1 MDKSSQTLNSSYHA
15 TVETEETTQKRNDVL
30 KDELNKELECLKRV
44 IEKLETTNSE
54 LQLVNKELYTVN
66 NEYQEKI
73 TQLSEANTDLD
84 NVINSIDIGIV
95 FLDEQLAIRKYTLQ
109 STHYFNLRPSDIG
122 HSIQDITHQLDYS
135 EFFIQIAIVRSK
147 NIIIERDILTKS
159 GQAVLLKIMP
169 HTLNEHTLEAK
180 QGVLITI
187 TNISRLKFVENALT
201 QAQEQFKSLLISRSE
216 RLHHRIEKNQ
226 NITVLVI
233 DDDIIDRKIIKRY
246 LKDVNEREYQ
256 IIESS
261 GIDEAIAILQ
271 QKKIDVCLLDYQ
283 LSGNTAED
291 FSRALKSK
299 KIDVPVILLSGQE
312 ESTMDNEFLMNEI
325 NDSIK
330 KNDLS
335 KPLLIRCIDYIL
347 ERKEIRNIVQQF
359 EV

>member
-1 MDKSSQTLNSSYHA
+1 MDKSSQQSKELYSPTTEAGEQNQKKIDRFEESS
-15 TVETEETTQKRNDVL
+15 
-30 KDELNKELECLKRV
+30 NKEIKCLQLAMQELK
-44 IEKLETTNSE
+44 TTNNE

-73 TQLSEANTDLD
+73 SQLTEANTDLD

-95 FLDEQLAIRKYTLQ
+95 FLDEALAIRKYTLQ
-109 STHYFNLRPSDIG
+109 STHYFNVRPSDIG
-122 HSIQDITHQLDYS
+122 HPIQDITHQLDYS
-135 EFFIQIAIVRSK
+135 EFFIQIAMVRSK
-147 NIIIERDILTKS
+147 GTTIERDILTKS

-169 HTLNEHTLEAK
+169 HTLNEHSNDAK

-201 QAQEQFKSLLISRSE
+201 QAQEQFKTLLISRSD

-246 LKDVNEREYQ
+246 LRDVNDREYQ
-256 IIESS
+256 IVESS
-261 GIDEAIAILQ
+261 DIEEAITVLQ
-271 QKKIDVCLLDYQ
+271 QKRVDICLLDYQ

-291 FSRALKSK
+291 FSRALKAK
-299 KIDVPVILLSGQE
+299 KIDIPVILLSGQE
-312 ESTMDNEFLMNEI
+312 ESTMNNEFLMDEI